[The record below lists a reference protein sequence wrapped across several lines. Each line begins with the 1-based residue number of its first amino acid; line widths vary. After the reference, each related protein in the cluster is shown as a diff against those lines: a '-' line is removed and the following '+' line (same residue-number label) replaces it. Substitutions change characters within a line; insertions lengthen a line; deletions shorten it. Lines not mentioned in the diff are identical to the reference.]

1 MDARR
6 PDGGVLAFLLA
17 FAAASLLHH
26 VHNAEF
32 LQDYPNLPASLS
44 RGQVY
49 AAWLGEAAIGAAG
62 WVLFRLN
69 YKRIGL
75 GAIGVYAL
83 AGFGGLAHY
92 AVAPLSAHTLAMNA
106 TIWLEAAT
114 GALLLAAVLHRSY
127 SG

>member
-1 MDARR
+1 MAARR
-6 PDGGVLAFLLA
+6 PDGGVLAALLA
-17 FAAASLLHH
+17 CAAAGLLHH

-49 AAWLGEAAIGAAG
+49 AAWLGEAAIGAAA
-62 WVLFRLN
+62 WVLLRLN

-75 GAIGVYAL
+75 GTIGVYAL

-92 AVAPLSAHTLAMNA
+92 ALAPMSAHTLAMNA
-106 TIWLEAAT
+106 TIWLEAAAA
-114 GALLLAAVLHRSY
+114 ALLLVAVARRMQ
-127 SG
+127 G

>member
-6 PDGGVLAFLLA
+6 PDGGVLVFLLA

-32 LQDYPNLPASLS
+32 LPDYPNLPASLS

-62 WVLFRLN
+62 WVLLRLN
-69 YKRIGL
+69 YERIGL
-75 GAIGVYAL
+75 AVIGVCAL

-92 AVAPLSAHTLAMNA
+92 AVAPLSTHTLAMNA
-106 TIWLEAAT
+106 TIWLEVGAA
-114 GALLLAAVLHRSY
+114 ALLLVAVARRMQ
-127 SG
+127 G